1 LFEIRDVGAL
11 TKSGGNNKRQSH
23 NVGYGKLSFIP
34 IVVKNPA
41 KICLSPLPRT
51 SVFISLK
58 DKDKK
63 NMLVL
68 RGATLRYVF
77 YTLLLAIIYY
87 GIFLVSQ
94 WLDARYATVIP
105 TMLAGVALGTSLLFG
120 IPAWLGIALGSE
132 LINLHLELL
141 PLYNITTTAGTVVE
155 VVMATTMLRY
165 YRLSDDFSRVRDVM
179 LFAGVTWLLA
189 PLFGASIS
197 NIPIFISP
205 EISSD
210 YIFKIWMTDWL
221 IHALALFIIAPLLLV
236 WQNLPMRPTTR
247 LGNYWLEVSLL
258 LISLIGISH
267 LTLHASDEFQPV
279 LLALMLPLSLWAA
292 IRFEQHGATVAAAA
306 ITLILLG
313 DNGLY
318 FYSKQTTQ
326 FELNELL
333 LNVLLIAI
341 TTLTLFVIAA
351 LWTQQRQRQQQL
363 MREQQLATLTLHSI
377 ADAVITTDKQGD
389 ITYLNP
395 VAAELTGWMP
405 AQYTLGKN
413 ALEIFQI
420 KSLDNANDELQHPI
434 KLSLQG
440 IISPPQQCLLVNRDR
455 VEKVIETSAA
465 PIGHPDRVEG
475 VIVVFHDISKEHNLR
490 EQLTH
495 QACHDALTGLY
506 NRREFEFRLNTLIN
520 TVKNTTQSHSLLYL
534 DLDQFKVVND
544 TSGHL
549 AGDALL
555 KQLVTVVQG
564 RVRGDDTFARLGG
577 DEFAIILKNCPIE
590 RAGGVAT
597 SFLNTVHDFRFV
609 WEGKTFEV
617 GVSIGV
623 VPINAHSE
631 NIATVLSKAD
641 LACYAAKEAGRNRIY
656 VLDDN
661 DQTITSKQNEVH
673 WTTHLLQAIEQQRLV
688 LYRQP
693 IVSLQQSNIVHYEL
707 LIRMKDARGLI
718 VSPGSF
724 LPAAERYNL
733 IAQLDKWVIHKVLT
747 HLAQH
752 PPNLKSCGFF
762 SINLSATSL
771 NDATFLQFI
780 HNELKQLTVPTQLIC
795 FELTETAVVSSLDK
809 ASHLMKEMTKLG
821 FRFALDN
828 FGSGFSSFGYL
839 KQLPIDYLKIDG
851 KFVRDMMT
859 DSVDRVIVESMHRIG
874 HEMQI
879 KTIAEWVED
888 DATRAILQKI
898 GIDFA
903 QGFSIGK
910 PEPFL

>member
-1 LFEIRDVGAL
+1 M
-11 TKSGGNNKRQSH
+11 
-23 NVGYGKLSFIP
+23 GYGKLSFIS
-34 IVVKNPA
+34 IVAKNPA
-41 KICLSPLPRT
+41 KIYFSHLPRT

-68 RGATLRYVF
+68 RGATLRYMF

-87 GIFLVSQ
+87 GIFVVSQ
-94 WLDARYATVIP
+94 WLNARYSAAVP
-105 TMLAGVALGTSLLFG
+105 TMLAGVALGTLLVFG
-120 IPAWLGIALGSE
+120 IPAWPGIALGTG
-132 LINLHLELL
+132 LINVHLGLF

-155 VVMATTMLRY
+155 VVMATIMLRY
-165 YRLSDDFSRVRDVM
+165 YHFHDDFSQVRDVM
-179 LFAGVTWLLA
+179 LFAVVTWLLA

-210 YIFKIWMTDWL
+210 YIFKLWMTDWL
-221 IHALALFIIAPLLLV
+221 IHALSLFIIAPLLLV
-236 WQNLPMRPTTR
+236 WQNLPMRTSR
-247 LGNYWLEVSLL
+247 LGSYWLEVSLL
-258 LISLIGISH
+258 FISLIGISS
-267 LTLHASDEFQPV
+267 LTLNAADEFQPI
-279 LLALMLPLSLWAA
+279 LLGIMLPLSLWAA
-292 IRFEQHGATVAAAA
+292 MRFEQHGATVAAVA
-306 ITLILLG
+306 ITLVLLG
-313 DNGLY
+313 DNGIY

-333 LNVLLIAI
+333 LNMLLIAM

-363 MREQQLATLTLHSI
+363 IRKQQLATLTLHSI
-377 ADAVITTDKQGD
+377 ADAVITIDKQCD

-395 VAAELTGWMP
+395 VAAELTGWTP
-405 AQYTLGKN
+405 APQALGKN

-420 KSLDNANDELQHPI
+420 KSLDNTNAELQHPI
-434 KLSLQG
+434 KLGLQG
-440 IISPPQQCLLVNRDR
+440 IISPPQQYLLVNRDR

-475 VIVVFHDISKEHNLR
+475 AIVVFHDISKEHNLR

-534 DLDQFKVVND
+534 DLDQFKIVND

-609 WEGKTFEV
+609 WEDKTFEV

-661 DQTITSKQNEVH
+661 DQIITSKQNEVH
-673 WTTHLLQAIEQQRLV
+673 WTTHLLQAIEQQRLM

-693 IVSLQQSNIVHYEL
+693 IVSLQQDNIVHYEL
-707 LIRMKDARGLI
+707 LIRMKDARGII

-733 IAQLDKWVIHKVLT
+733 ITQLDKWVIHKVLT

-752 PPNLKSCGFF
+752 PPHPKSSGFF
-762 SINLSATSL
+762 AINLSATSL
-771 NDATFLQFI
+771 NDVTFLQFI

-809 ASHLMKEMTKLG
+809 ASHLMKEMNKLG

-859 DSVDRVIVESMHRIG
+859 DSVDRVIVESMHHIG
-874 HEMQI
+874 HEMQL

-888 DATRAILQKI
+888 DATRAILQKM